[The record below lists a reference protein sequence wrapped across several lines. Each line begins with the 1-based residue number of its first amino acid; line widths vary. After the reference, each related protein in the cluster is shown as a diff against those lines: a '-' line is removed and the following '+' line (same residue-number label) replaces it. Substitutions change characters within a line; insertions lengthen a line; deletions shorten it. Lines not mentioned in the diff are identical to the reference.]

1 MSNFIPFVSSSPPP
15 LDLEDGQAA
24 GWDDEED
31 DDFGNFASAP
41 AAGFSAT
48 DYGSARGFG
57 FDVDWSKAGS
67 AAVQSEGRGSSPDKG
82 SLPSDQETSDENRG
96 VPPPG
101 RNEMAGNATDS
112 MSKFGSGLE
121 RKGGGDAIIDG
132 DDDDDDFADFA
143 AFQGDSNSN
152 SKPQVGLLALQSTH
166 QEKMEAGKDG
176 ECAEGRTSETVMEK
190 SRESTTTD
198 SGVFSTDMSPVAK
211 SESFSISEGD
221 RIVQSE
227 DETFSELPQDNQ
239 QQSLSPADGGPAADS
254 LSSDSVPHKG
264 QELEPKREM
273 GFESRSDTPRNEEGT
288 EVSASDESEPFSK
301 QEEQGQQLS
310 DSETQNQEESGV
322 HEQEHTDSSCSPS
335 LPQQE
340 HKQDRLDCD
349 LLSSGGLAGSEQETV
364 SSQPVELASRD
375 SMEKKADLIDGSDV
389 AVGDAKDTSPPSS
402 DSPAFVKGEESSS
415 KDVSADEDVQDDS
428 DWASFEA
435 SNSIPPVI
443 PDSENGTD
451 SQNVTEPEDLVLRTN
466 SVEFDAEE
474 VCDEV
479 DDFSDFSAQPAVNL
493 PASQKEDAG
502 EGINNVGDPCGHPDP
517 EKTIPTED
525 GGADSGEKV
534 TGNEGNDEDDFGEF
548 ASKEAIQDDFG
559 EFASKEASQDQKK
572 EDFGDFSS
580 REASNDS
587 DNKDKEE
594 GDDFGDFSSGEV
606 TSGNNDEDDFGDFS
620 SQPLSSA
627 APAPSSG
634 ADDFGAFSGQSAGA
648 ADDDDD
654 FGNFSGQTGSGVT
667 ASADS
672 DWADFAGPSASKSD
686 AEEGDFGHFSDTKP
700 AAVQDSMS
708 TFVSSSSPRDNV
720 SLLNCVYLFIFFI
733 LLLLFHCFQCSL
745 FVTV

>member
-24 GWDDEED
+24 GWDDDED

-41 AAGFSAT
+41 AAGFST
-48 DYGSARGFG
+48 SDYGSAGGLG

-67 AAVQSEGRGSSPDKG
+67 ADVQSEGRGSSPDKG

-101 RNEMAGNATDS
+101 RNEMAENATDS
-112 MSKFGSGLE
+112 QSKFGLDLE
-121 RKGGGDAIIDG
+121 RKGGGDAVLDG

-143 AFQGDSNSN
+143 AFQGDSNGN
-152 SKPQVGLLALQSTH
+152 SKPQVGSLALQSTH

-176 ECAEGRTSETVMEK
+176 ECAEGRTAETVMEK

-198 SGVFSTDMSPVAK
+198 SGVFSTDMSPVPK

-264 QELEPKREM
+264 QELEPKQEM

-322 HEQEHTDSSCSPS
+322 SEQEHTDSSGSPS
-335 LPQQE
+335 LPRQE

-349 LLSSGGLAGSEQETV
+349 YLSSGGLAGSDQETV
-364 SSQPVELASRD
+364 SSQPVELAGRD
-375 SMEKKADLIDGSDV
+375 STERKADLIDGSDV
-389 AVGDAKDTSPPSS
+389 TVGDAKDTSPLSS
-402 DSPAFVKGEESSS
+402 DSPAVVKGEESSS
-415 KDVSADEDVQDDS
+415 KDVSADEDVRDDS
-428 DWASFEA
+428 DRASFEA
-435 SNSIPPVI
+435 SASTPPVI

-474 VCDEV
+474 VSDEV
-479 DDFSDFSAQPAVNL
+479 DDFGDFSAQPAVDL

-502 EGINNVGDPCGHPDP
+502 EAINNVGDPCGHPDP
-517 EKTIPTED
+517 EKTIPAE
-525 GGADSGEKV
+525 GSGADSGEKV
-534 TGNEGNDEDDFGEF
+534 PGNEGNDEDDFGEF
-548 ASKEAIQDDFG
+548 ASKEA
-559 EFASKEASQDQKK
+559 SQGQKK
-572 EDFGDFSS
+572 EEDFGDFSS
-580 REASNDS
+580 REASSES
-587 DNKDKEE
+587 DDKDKKE

-648 ADDDDD
+648 ANDDDD
-654 FGNFSGQTGSGVT
+654 FGNFSGQTGSGATV
-667 ASADS
+667 SADS
-672 DWADFAGPSASKSD
+672 DWADFAGPSTSKSD

-708 TFVSSSSPRDNV
+708 AFVSSSSPRDNV
-720 SLLNCVYLFIFFI
+720 SLLNCVYLFIFLI
-733 LLLLFHCFQCSL
+733 LLLLLFHCFQCSL
-745 FVTV
+745 FITS